1 MPELPEV
8 ETVKRILLP
17 LIKDKIIDK
26 VDIFYDKLIKS
37 DYEDFKKNIINK
49 KILDIERIGKYL
61 LFILSDNYTLIT
73 HLRMEGKFSY
83 NETRNHVR
91 KTSTTL
97 IFTFKDNTYLSF
109 NDTRKFGI
117 MYLCKS
123 NEVYNLEMIKKL
135 GIDVN
140 KVTSNDYS
148 ILINKF
154 KRNKKIK
161 ELLLDQTIL
170 AGIGNIYA
178 DESLFDAKI
187 NPLTKGKDLSNEEII
202 RLIESS
208 KKIINNAITLGGS
221 SIHSFSANGID
232 GKFQNELKVY
242 DKENKPCINCSTPL
256 HKIFI
261 NGRGTTFCPN
271 CQIDHSIQ
279 KAIGIT
285 GPIGSGKS
293 TLLKYL
299 KTKKYLVI
307 SSDEE
312 IHSLYKDPLINKKIS
327 KIYGFNFNINN
338 IDDRKKA
345 KEILISNPLKK
356 KEIENYLYPILE
368 NKLIKYIKE
377 NKKVAIE
384 VPLLF
389 KAHFEYLFSKII
401 VLEISNELQIKNLK
415 TRGDNINSSLKINND
430 FYYKNND
437 NVYVIKTNG
446 DLNHLYNEC
455 DKILKIK

>member
-8 ETVKRILLP
+8 ETLKNILLP
-17 LIKDKIIDK
+17 LVKNKTIIN
-26 VDIFYDKLIKS
+26 VDIFYDNLIKS
-37 DYEDFKKNIINK
+37 DINEFKKIIINK
-49 KILDIERIGKYL
+49 TILDITRYGKYL
-61 LFILSDNYTLIT
+61 FFKLSDNYTLIT
-73 HLRMEGKFSY
+73 HLRMEGKFLY
-83 NETRNHVR
+83 NEERKHSR

-109 NDTRKFGI
+109 NDTRKFGL
-117 MYLCKS
+117 MYLIKT
-123 NEVYNLEMIKKL
+123 NEVNSLEMIKKL
-135 GIDVN
+135 GIEVN
-140 KVTSNDYS
+140 KVEKKDYPL
-148 ILINKF
+148 LINKF
-154 KRNKKIK
+154 KKNKKIK

-170 AGIGNIYA
+170 SGLGNIYA

-187 NPLTKGKDLSNEEII
+187 NPLTKGKDLKDNEII
-202 RLIESS
+202 NLIESA
-208 KKIINNAITLGGS
+208 KKIVNKAILLGGS
-221 SIHSFSANGID
+221 SVHTFSANGID

-242 DKENKPCINCSTPL
+242 NKENKSCINCLTPL

-271 CQIDHSIQ
+271 CQIDYSIK

-293 TLLKYL
+293 TLLNYL
-299 KTKKYLVI
+299 KTKNYLII

-312 IHSLYKDPLINKKIS
+312 IHKLYKDPLINKKIS
-327 KIYGFNFNINN
+327 KIYGFNFDINN
-338 IDDRKKA
+338 LEDKKKA

-356 KEIENYLYPILE
+356 KEIENYLYPLLE
-368 NKLIKYIKE
+368 KVLIKYIKE
-377 NKKVAIE
+377 NGKVAIE

-389 KAHFEYLFSKII
+389 KAHFEYMFSKII

-415 TRGDNINSSLKINND
+415 NRGDNISSSLKINND
-430 FYYKNND
+430 FSYNKLN

-446 DLNHLYNEC
+446 DLNHLYKEC
-455 DKILKIK
+455 DKILESK